1 MKQRILIADDDAA
14 LVENLAS
21 QLTRWGYE
29 VETATDASQAHE
41 RAATLQPSVVI
52 ADLFMPGLGGLEF
65 LRFVH
70 EELPTTP
77 VVVLTGHGT
86 IENAVAAMKEG
97 AFDYLTKPVDP
108 KGLRTIVET
117 ALAKAVDVREGSVF
131 RRQLAEGRGV
141 GHLLGAS
148 EPMQEVYRLVEM
160 AASTSAPV
168 MISGETGTGKELVAR
183 TIHDFSDRGKHPFV
197 AVNCSAVPE
206 TLLESELFGYEKGA
220 FTGAL
225 ARRAGYFELANGGTI
240 FLDEIAEMSSGL
252 QAKYLRPLQE
262 GKVRRLGGSGEVKV
276 DVRVMAATNQN
287 VAQAMRDGTFRDD
300 LYYRINV
307 LNIPMPPLRRRTE
320 DIPGLV
326 EAFVS
331 EANQKYNR
339 QVESVDESA
348 MKRLREHSWPGN
360 VRELKNVVE
369 RAVYMAQG
377 EVLSAADIDLA
388 LPPEAKQ
395 TPVGGMDFQ
404 DDPKLALPDRVDAF
418 EAWLCKDALERT
430 RYKQKEAAALLGL
443 TYDQFRQ
450 RYRKYALGKE

>member
-14 LVENLAS
+14 LVESLAS

-41 RAATLQPSVVI
+41 RAATLQPSVII
-52 ADLFMPGLGGLEF
+52 ADLFMPALGGVEF
-65 LRFVH
+65 LRSVH

-131 RRQLAEGRGV
+131 RRQLSEGRGV

-225 ARRAGYFELANGGTI
+225 ARRAGYFELADGGTI

-339 QVESVDESA
+339 HVETVDESA

-360 VRELKNVVE
+360 VRELKNVIE
-369 RAVYMAQG
+369 RAVIACPSSTITAQCLFMSPG
-377 EVLSAADIDLA
+377 CKTRSDDQRSDVVLPLGTTLEASERELIVKTLASLNGNKTRAAHVLGVSVKTLHNKLRRWRLA
-388 LPPEAKQ
+388 
-395 TPVGGMDFQ
+395 
-404 DDPKLALPDRVDAF
+404 
-418 EAWLCKDALERT
+418 
-430 RYKQKEAAALLGL
+430 
-443 TYDQFRQ
+443 
-450 RYRKYALGKE
+450 

>member
-1 MKQRILIADDDAA
+1 MKERILVADDDAA
-14 LVENLAS
+14 AVSENLTS
-21 QLTRWGYE
+21 LLTRWGHE
-29 VETATDASQAHE
+29 VESATDASQALE
-41 RAATLQPSVVI
+41 RTLAFQPSVVI
-52 ADLFMPGLGGLEF
+52 ADLFMSGLGGLEF
-65 LRFVH
+65 LRSVH

-77 VVVLTGHGT
+77 VIVLTGHGT
-86 IENAVAAMKEG
+86 IEHAVAAMKEG

-108 KGLRTIVET
+108 KGLKAILEK
-117 ALAKAVDVREGSVF
+117 ALAKAVDVREGSGL
-131 RRQLAEGRGV
+131 RRQLADGRGV
-141 GHLLGAS
+141 GHLLGVS
-148 EPMQEVYRLVEM
+148 EEMQEVYRMVEM

-183 TIHDFSDRGKHPFV
+183 TIHDFSERGKHPFV

-307 LNIPMPPLRRRTE
+307 LNIPMPPLRRRPE

-326 EAFVS
+326 EAFVA

-339 QVESVDESA
+339 QVESVDDSA

-360 VRELKNVVE
+360 VRELKNVIE
-369 RAVYMAQG
+369 RAVIATPNGTITAQCLFLSPG
-377 EVLSAADIDLA
+377 CKTRSDDQRTDVVLPLGTTLEASERELIVKTLASLNGNKTRAAHVLGVSVKT
-388 LPPEAKQ
+388 LHN
-395 TPVGGMDFQ
+395 
-404 DDPKLALPDRVDAF
+404 KLRR
-418 EAWLCKDALERT
+418 WR
-430 RYKQKEAAALLGL
+430 L
-443 TYDQFRQ
+443 T
-450 RYRKYALGKE
+450 